1 MKRRIVLVFIT
12 IPYILIGQSIF
23 SGKVIDEN
31 KNPIPFC
38 NVLLISPVDN
48 ENFNG
53 GTTDENGYFEIET
66 DYLGSIKLKISNIGF
81 QEYVS
86 EEITISKNNSVFE
99 LGEILLSDEAF
110 ALNDV
115 SVSAKKL
122 PFKREIDRT
131 VINLE
136 DQPNTQG
143 STVLDILERTPGV
156 ILDRQNNSLSMLGKD
171 GVNVMIN
178 GKITY
183 MPTSALVQF
192 LNGMSSDNVKTIELI
207 TTPPAKYDAEGNSG
221 YINIE
226 LKKRLDEG
234 VNGNL
239 SATNSYSYN
248 DNESQR
254 SLSGAF
260 TASNPKQNLNFNYS
274 FMDNEIPVEGFFART
289 YTNEI
294 PF

>member
-1 MKRRIVLVFIT
+1 MKRRIALVFIT

-48 ENFNG
+48 KNFNG

-66 DYLGSIKLKISNIGF
+66 DYVGSIKVKVSNIGF
-81 QEYVS
+81 KEYVS
-86 EEITISKNNSVFE
+86 EEITINNDNSVFE
-99 LGEILLSDEAF
+99 LGEILLIDEAF

-136 DQPNTQG
+136 DEPNTQG
-143 STVLDILERTPGV
+143 SSVLDILERTPGV

-178 GKITY
+178 GKMTY

-192 LNGMSSDNVKTIELI
+192 LNGMSSDNVKSIELI
-207 TTPPAKYDAEGNSG
+207 TTPPSKYDAEGNSG

-254 SLSGAF
+254 SITGGF
-260 TASNPKQNLNFNYS
+260 IASNPKHNINLNYS
-274 FMDNEIPVEGFFART
+274 FMDNEIPVEGFFTRT
-289 YTNEI
+289 
-294 PF
+294 

>member
-1 MKRRIVLVFIT
+1 MKRIILLVFIT
-12 IPYILIGQSIF
+12 IPYILIGQSII

-38 NVLLISPVDN
+38 NVLLVSPIGN

-86 EEITISKNNSVFE
+86 EDIAISKNNSVFE

-136 DQPNTQG
+136 DEPNTQG
-143 STVLDILERTPGV
+143 SSVLDILERTPGV

-178 GKITY
+178 GKMTY

-192 LNGMSSDNVKTIELI
+192 LNGMSSDNVKSIELI
-207 TTPPAKYDAEGNSG
+207 PKYDAEGNSG

-254 SLSGAF
+254 SVSGGF
-260 TASNPKQNLNFNYS
+260 SASNPKQNVNLNYS
-274 FMDNEIPVEGFFART
+274 FMDNEIPGEGFFTRT

>member
-1 MKRRIVLVFIT
+1 MKRRIALVFIT

-66 DYLGSIKLKISNIGF
+66 DYLGSIKVKVSNIGF
-81 QEYVS
+81 KEYVS
-86 EEITISKNNSVFE
+86 EEVTINNDNSVFE
-99 LGEILLSDEAF
+99 LGEILLIDEAF

-136 DQPNTQG
+136 DEPNTQG
-143 STVLDILERTPGV
+143 SSVLDILERTPGF
-156 ILDRQNNSLSMLGKD
+156 ILDS
-171 GVNVMIN
+171 
-178 GKITY
+178 
-183 MPTSALVQF
+183 
-192 LNGMSSDNVKTIELI
+192 
-207 TTPPAKYDAEGNSG
+207 
-221 YINIE
+221 
-226 LKKRLDEG
+226 KK
-234 VNGNL
+234 
-239 SATNSYSYN
+239 NSY
-248 DNESQR
+248 
-254 SLSGAF
+254 
-260 TASNPKQNLNFNYS
+260 
-274 FMDNEIPVEGFFART
+274 
-289 YTNEI
+289 
-294 PF
+294 